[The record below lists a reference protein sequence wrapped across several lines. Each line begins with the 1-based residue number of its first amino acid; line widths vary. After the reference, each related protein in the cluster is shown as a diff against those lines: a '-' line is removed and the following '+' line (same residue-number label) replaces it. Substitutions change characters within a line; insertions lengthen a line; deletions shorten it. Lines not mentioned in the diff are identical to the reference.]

1 LIRMDARTVTVFQT
15 RSIDRSPRLETI
27 LMIEQALYK
36 YRSDRTVTQIWRSL
50 PKKVM
55 WTTFTTVLRYLE
67 YSGKIYVEKDKTV
80 TWIWNPK
87 AIERLKAKGLM
98 VR

>member
-1 LIRMDARTVTVFQT
+1 MRSETLVKFKQ
-15 RSIDRSPRLETI
+15 RSIDRSPTLDTI
-27 LMIEQALYK
+27 LMVEAALYK
-36 YRSDRTVTQIWRSL
+36 YRSEKTLTEIWRLL

-55 WTTFTTVLRYLE
+55 WTTFTTAVRYLE
-67 YSGKIYVEKDKTV
+67 YSGKILIEKDKTI

-87 AIERLKAKGLM
+87 LVARIKKQGLV

>member
-1 LIRMDARTVTVFQT
+1 MVTLFQT
-15 RSIDRSPRLETI
+15 RRIDRSPRLETI

-36 YRSDRTVTQIWRSL
+36 YRSDKTITQIWRNL

-55 WTTFTTVLRYLE
+55 WTTFTTSLRYLE
-67 YSGKIYVEKDKTV
+67 YSGKINIEGDKTV
-80 TWIWNPK
+80 TWLWNPK
-87 AIERLKAKGLM
+87 AIERLKVKGLV